1 MDSAAGW
8 IEHEIEGDA
17 SVLYLR
23 GAWRLANL
31 GAISQALKSLPLGE
45 HRRFVLD
52 GSRLEE
58 LDTSAGF
65 ILYRHLVGVGCTES
79 TVSARG
85 FDPRHRKLLRLVHE
99 RMTCPPSAA
108 RSMHLGL
115 VQRVGAATLMLG
127 RLLRTHSAFVGVVV
141 LEALALLRRPG
152 RFRAKETVA
161 QFEAVG
167 LDAIPIVALVTFL
180 IGVVFAY
187 LLGVQ
192 AQRYGAN
199 IFVVDGVGLAVCREL
214 SPLLAAVIVAGR
226 SGAAFTAQLGTMKV
240 QEEIDAIS
248 TLGLSP
254 VQVLVIPRLAA
265 IVVGAPRCSC
275 SSATSRESPAAC
287 WSAPGSSTS
296 AGRVPRPPARGAAD
310 ERFRDRPRQG
320 AGLRRLHR
328 HDRLPHGHCSWRATR
343 AASARAP
350 PRRWCRASS
359 GSSCSTPMFAVAL
372 QSLGI

>member
-1 MDSAAGW
+1 MDAAAGW
-8 IEHEIEGDA
+8 IEQETEGDA
-17 SVLYLR
+17 SVLYLH
-23 GAWRLANL
+23 GAWRLAHL
-31 GAISQALKSLPLGE
+31 GAISQALNSLPLGE
-45 HRRFVLD
+45 RKRFVLD
-52 GSRLEE
+52 GRGLQE

-65 ILYRHLVGVGCTES
+65 ILYRRLVGVGCTEA

-115 VQRVGAATLMLG
+115 VQRVGAATLKLG

-141 LEALALLRRPG
+141 FEALALLRRPG
-152 RFRAKETVA
+152 RFRAKEAVA

-214 SPLLAAVIVAGR
+214 S
-226 SGAAFTAQLGTMKV
+226 
-240 QEEIDAIS
+240 
-248 TLGLSP
+248 
-254 VQVLVIPRLAA
+254 
-265 IVVGAPRCSC
+265 RCS
-275 SSATSRESPAAC
+275 
-287 WSAPGSSTS
+287 
-296 AGRVPRPPARGAAD
+296 PR
-310 ERFRDRPRQG
+310 
-320 AGLRRLHR
+320 
-328 HDRLPHGHCSWRATR
+328 
-343 AASARAP
+343 
-350 PRRWCRASS
+350 
-359 GSSCSTPMFAVAL
+359 
-372 QSLGI
+372 